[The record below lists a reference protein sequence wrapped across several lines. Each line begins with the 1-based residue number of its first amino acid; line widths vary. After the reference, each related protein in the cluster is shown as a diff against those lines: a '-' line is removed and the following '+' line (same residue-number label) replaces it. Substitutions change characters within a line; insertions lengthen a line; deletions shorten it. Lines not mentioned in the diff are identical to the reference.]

1 MVTME
6 AEGMHKCEMTTREGD
21 KIKELEQVVSTKSG
35 IKSDKNLI
43 LTAAHTPVLGTHKSV
58 VNGIASLL
66 TPRAGIIQ
74 EWHGRGT
81 TNCVQSDSTPNLR
94 KATTHHRSPVLEINL
109 SKSPQ

>member
-1 MVTME
+1 MN
-6 AEGMHKCEMTTREGD
+6 KCEMTTREGGR
-21 KIKELEQVVSTKSG
+21 IKELEQVVSTKSV
-35 IKSDKNLI
+35 IKSDENQI
-43 LTAAHTPVLGTHKSV
+43 MTAAHTPVLGTHKSV

-94 KATTHHRSPVLEINL
+94 KATKHHRSPVLEINL